1 MATNKQEQARAVYEM
16 WEVILQHRWRFVLP
30 AFAVTALVLCASLFL
45 PRKYEATAQFERR
58 NAPELIEAIR
68 SGASES
74 YIDPIQS
81 VTKEVA
87 GSHAIAQVIADLEP
101 RLKRAGYIEGRA
113 DTHNLRTYV
122 KQHLLVHRE
131 SADHTGVRLRLEL
144 VMDDPY
150 VASLIVNGLVQRY
163 IDTTRSALV
172 DRAHS
177 SITYYDNLIEQH
189 RAELEKNQTEL
200 GEFEQE
206 HAMLLPE
213 QPYSLQAQ
221 LTEAQDHLSMLTT
234 DLEGIEIRR
243 RSLIEAIA
251 AEPATLPSVVHGN
264 NPEVTRLQHKL
275 EELEEKI
282 REHTHIKR
290 MTEKHPAVIALRGE
304 QAELRARL
312 EKTEKQI
319 VTSTQDH
326 PNPKRAELELALTA
340 ADAERD
346 ALKEQ
351 IALRRKK
358 INELS
363 AMASEMPPARAEH
376 RKLVAAVNT
385 SQKDVDYYE
394 NMRRRAENYLT
405 PETGDRGVQ
414 LEFIQKAEPM
424 RQPVSPDLFQVILVA
439 GFMGAASGALSVF
452 LAHRTDESFRNAR
465 QVAESTSIPV
475 LGSVSEL
482 ITRQHRRVRRL
493 RYTVLYPANALV
505 MASVLVM
512 FAGLLYLDLE
522 RPDLMNELKDRA
534 KSMVTHPMEK
544 GADPTGPVGLA
555 GPEDPNA

>member
-45 PRKYEATAQFERR
+45 PRKYEAAAQFERR

-81 VTKEVA
+81 VTKEVV
-87 GSHAIAQVIADLEP
+87 GSHAIAQVVTDLEP
-101 RLKRAGYIEGRA
+101 RLKRAGYIDGRA
-113 DTHNLRTYV
+113 DTHRLRNYV

-144 VMDDPY
+144 VMDDPH

-163 IDTTRSALV
+163 IDTTRSQLV

-177 SITYYDNLIEQH
+177 SIAYYDNLIEQH
-189 RAELEKNQTEL
+189 RAEMEENQTAL
-200 GEFEQE
+200 GAFEQE
-206 HAMLLPE
+206 HAMLLPD
-213 QPYSLQAQ
+213 QPYSFQAQ
-221 LTEAQDHLSMLTT
+221 LAEAQDHLSMLTT
-234 DLEGIEIRR
+234 DLEGIQIRR
-243 RSLIEAIA
+243 RSLVKAIE

-275 EELEEKI
+275 EELEEEI
-282 REHTHIKR
+282 REHIHTKR
-290 MTEKHPAVIALRGE
+290 MTEKHPAVVALRGE
-304 QAELRARL
+304 QAELQARL

-326 PNPKRAELELALTA
+326 PNPKRAELELALNA

-346 ALKEQ
+346 SLQEQ
-351 IALRRKK
+351 IALRRNK

-363 AMASEMPPARAEH
+363 AMAGEMPPARAEH
-376 RKLVAAVNT
+376 RKLLAAVST

-414 LEFIQKAEPM
+414 LEFIQKAQPM

-493 RYTVLYPANALV
+493 RYTIVYPANALV

-534 KSMVTHPMEK
+534 KSMVTHPMQQ
-544 GADPTGPVGLA
+544 GTDPTGPVGLLL
-555 GPEDPNA
+555 PEEPNA